1 MKWDI
6 ENQKIVAKYLN
17 RLAGVYEVA
26 IKKAVGLGYSVTN
39 YNSDKPFSFADYP
52 VTNKKA
58 DTLFSQMAFE
68 VQSIVNGGTESAW
81 LAANTV
87 NDGIVDKYFAKS
99 GLSKEQLSKYYDRN
113 LNALAAYQKRVDGG
127 VKLSDRVWK
136 YTNQFKN
143 EIELAVSVG
152 IGEGRSAA
160 EVSRDVR
167 QYLQQPYKLFHRV
180 RNKYGEL
187 VLSKAA
193 KAYHPGQGVY
203 RSSYKNALRLT
214 RTEINMSFHNAD
226 YERWNTLDF
235 IAGYRV
241 VLSKAHPEYD
251 ICDEL
256 QGEYPKTFAFWG
268 WHVQCMCHTEPIL
281 SPQNEFVENLAKQLK
296 GEDITGYVPGN
307 KITQMPSNFKK
318 WALDNQD
325 RIAKA
330 KSMPYFI
337 DKNFKGTNVA
347 DWFKTAEKAAAI
359 AEKTPLLSAKE
370 LEKLEW
376 KKDEIIYAKKKLA
389 EAEKWGVAGVNYDAL
404 VAAIENE
411 SLSYAQIAGKSSK
424 LVQDIK
430 AAKAAAADPFS
441 EAALLKKF
449 SKSEVDALFTA
460 YDNFN
465 TKKLSGLSIT
475 EKINK
480 LEFEIN
486 WLKTNGKYSTSG
498 VFGEILERD
507 LVLLKKKLQLELE
520 NAELF
525 EAVSMAKFKIEDITI
540 NDKSVKKAAKELE
553 KELAKKNPELNDLK
567 LKVKNLD
574 NAVDDYYGRELQK
587 NKIVFKPLDEI
598 EIKRLLDDYE
608 VNDFDNIDD
617 ALRRKTKNI
626 WDKLTPEERNVV
638 TKYTQT
644 YSYLNEPLRGIAYYG
659 ELKPNAAHL
668 YDMPILTSVLNKC
681 RTAENMVVRRGVNSW
696 TVKELGYGLDKL
708 KPGDIFVD
716 KGFSSTAIH
725 RSGGFRESYDLVI
738 VVPKGAAGI
747 YAEPFSHFTDSNK
760 FAYNA
765 KPELANLWNGKS
777 KESINH
783 EKEWIGQRGSK
794 YRVIKKE
801 GYKIFLELIGQL
813 H

>member
-6 ENQKIVAKYLN
+6 ENQKLVAKYLN

-26 IKKAVGLGYSVTN
+26 IKKAVELGYSVTN

-58 DTLFSQMAFE
+58 DTLFSQMAYE
-68 VQSIVNGGTESAW
+68 LQSIVNGGTESAW
-81 LAANTV
+81 IAANTV
-87 NDGIVDKYFAKS
+87 NDGLVDKYFAKS

-127 VKLSDRVWK
+127 VTLSDRVWK

-152 IGEGRSAA
+152 IGEGRSAS

-167 QYLQQPYKLFHRV
+167 QYLQQPDKLFHRV

-226 YERWNTLDF
+226 YERWNTLNF
-235 IAGYRV
+235 VAGYRV

-281 SPQNEFVENLAKQLK
+281 SPQKEFVNNLVKQLK
-296 GEDITGYVPGN
+296 GEDTTGY
-307 KITQMPSNFKK
+307 IPSNQITKMPPNFKQ
-318 WALDNQD
+318 WASDNQE

-347 DWFKTAEKAAAI
+347 DWFKVAEKTAAI

-389 EAEKWGVAGVNYDAL
+389 EAEKWGVTGGAYDAL
-404 VAAIENE
+404 LAAIENE
-411 SLSYAQIAGKSSK
+411 SLTYAQIAGKSSK

-430 AAKAAAADPFS
+430 AAKAAADPFS

-449 SKSEVDALFTA
+449 SKKEVESMFESVNAKISQITKSSTLEQQVKDLLFEA
-460 YDNFN
+460 NWIAD
-465 TKKLSGLSIT
+465 KK
-475 EKINK
+475 
-480 LEFEIN
+480 
-486 WLKTNGKYSTSG
+486 KYSTWYEAS
-498 VFGEILERD
+498 
-507 LVLLKKKLQLELE
+507 
-520 NAELF
+520 ELF
-525 EAVSMAKFKIEDITI
+525 KQKANEINKILLINQEVDKFSFLANVVEYAGGKALKEEYEKLFYAIKSGKLKSTDEKIKVFTDKVYAKTAAKDKISIVADIEDYCDKNRHKAKFIDNYDDFNDMQKEMTYHHGSKWRTFSESHKDALYRYTGSGYDEI
-540 NDKSVKKAAKELE
+540 NRNLYRYGTVDEYAAKITESLDQIKLPRDMMFRRGTDYREVRSIFGDEFASAIESGNIE
-553 KELAKKNPELNDLK
+553 KVNK
-567 LKVKNLD
+567 LI
-574 NAVDDYYGRELQK
+574 G
-587 NKIVFKPLDEI
+587 
-598 EIKRLLDDYE
+598 
-608 VNDFDNIDD
+608 
-617 ALRRKTKNI
+617 
-626 WDKLTPEERNVV
+626 
-638 TKYTQT
+638 
-644 YSYLNEPLRGIAYYG
+644 S
-659 ELKPNAAHL
+659 
-668 YDMPILTSVLNKC
+668 
-681 RTAENMVVRRGVNSW
+681 RGVNESFIS
-696 TVKELGYGLDKL
+696 TSFTELGGF
-708 KPGDIFVD
+708 GGSVEFV
-716 KGFSSTAIH
+716 FFA
-725 RSGGFRESYDLVI
+725 
-738 VVPKGAAGI
+738 PKGTSTM
-747 YAEPFSHFTDSNK
+747 YAKSFSAHDRGFGRK
-760 FAYNA
+760 
-765 KPELANLWNGKS
+765 WNGIDLMQNFSGTLENEFIVNRGYEYRVYKI
-777 KESINH
+777 EF
-783 EKEWIGQRGSK
+783 GTGRGSVRI
-794 YRVIKKE
+794 YVDLLTQKKR
-801 GYKIFLELIGQL
+801 KVK
-813 H
+813 